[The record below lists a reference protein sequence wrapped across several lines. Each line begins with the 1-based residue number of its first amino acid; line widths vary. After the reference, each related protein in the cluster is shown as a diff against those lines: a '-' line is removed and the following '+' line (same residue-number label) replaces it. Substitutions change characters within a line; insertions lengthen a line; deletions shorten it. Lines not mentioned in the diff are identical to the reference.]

1 MGITNKALIGTGNS
15 MKVRA
20 AKVAFRKIGITDVQ
34 GISVETGIPSQ
45 PVGLN
50 ETIAGALA
58 RAVKT
63 RNVCEDCFTSGV
75 ESGIIPYPA
84 PTGYIVQQVAIVI
97 DPQGKIAMGVS
108 QGFELYEFEAEK
120 VSMGIELAKVA
131 SSYRDIIRIKENLGY
146 IGYMT
151 RGVITRFDLTV
162 DALVMALKPWI
173 HGDTFK
179 LPIYTDYVNGLKG
192 IFGIDL

>member
-20 AKVAFRKIGITDVQ
+20 ARVAFRKIGITDVQ
-34 GISVETGIPSQ
+34 GVNVETKIPPQ
-45 PVGLN
+45 PVGLI
-50 ETIAGALA
+50 ETIAGALG

-63 RNVCEDCFTSGV
+63 RELCEDCFTSGV
-75 ESGIIPYPA
+75 ESGILPYPS

-97 DPQGKIAMGVS
+97 DPMAKIGLGVS
-108 QGFELYEFEAEK
+108 EGFELYEFEADK
-120 VSMGIELAKVA
+120 VSMGVELAEV
-131 SSYRDIIRIKENLGY
+131 SSDYRGGISIKENLGY

-151 RGVITRFDLTV
+151 HGIITRFDLTV

-179 LPIYTDYVNGLKG
+179 LPSYVDYMNRFKEA
-192 IFGIDL
+192 FGIDL